1 MKTQLFKYLFY
12 FFAASTFIG
21 CSSDDDINNNPAP
34 DEKDKYVLMSNVTRF
49 GEGFVTTFSGLPSG
63 EVKNTNDKSLGVK
76 AAFGFRTFGKWIFN
90 RSNTAGDAGL
100 QKYTV
105 NADGSLKDEGFI
117 AGSSQYLVMNETSG
131 YYLDVTRG
139 TLKLQKFNPTT
150 MLRTGEV
157 DLSALKRDGVEYQ
170 VIGQHTIAAKEG
182 KLYVGITYGTKAAA
196 GYGDDVFNAIEFAVL
211 DIATDKYEKT
221 IKYDGLKSI
230 GWGSSANKMWSLGD
244 DGALYLYSTGL
255 GNAGFT
261 NTSIIRINK
270 GETDFDKT
278 WVFSTKDLRASN
290 SIATALV
297 KGGKLYFEMASVP
310 LKADYSNLTA
320 SIFEYYVH
328 DMTSKQTTKI
338 EGMPLHDY
346 AYANEQAIT
355 EIDGKVYLWVR
366 NGTVTNVG
374 TEQVTTVNEDG
385 YYVVDGTKATSV
397 FKVDHDGTVQG
408 FAKVSE

>member
-1 MKTQLFKYLFY
+1 MKTPLFKYLFY

-21 CSSDDDINNNPAP
+21 CSSDDDIDGPAPEEKDKFILMTTTSRFDAGFITPLSGFPSGSIQNNNP
-34 DEKDKYVLMSNVTRF
+34 KTLQVVN
-49 GEGFVTTFSGLPSG
+49 
-63 EVKNTNDKSLGVK
+63 
-76 AAFGFRTFGKWIFN
+76 AFGFRTFKNWLFN
-90 RSNTAGDAGL
+90 RSNAAGDEGL

-105 NADGSLKDEGFI
+105 NPDGSLKDEGFI
-117 AGSSQYLVMNETSG
+117 ARSSQYLVVNETSG

-157 DLSALKRDGVEYQ
+157 DLSVVKKDGVEYQ
-170 VIGQHTIAAKEG
+170 AVGQHTIAAKEG
-182 KLYVGITYGTKAAA
+182 KLFVGITYGTKKDG
-196 GYGDDVFNAIEFAVL
+196 GYGDDVFNAVEFAVVDL
-211 DIATDKYEKT
+211 ATDKYEKT

-230 GWGSSANKMWSLGD
+230 GWGSSGNKMWSIGD

-255 GNAGFT
+255 GNSAFS
-261 NTSIIRINK
+261 NPSIIRIKK

-278 WVFSTKDLRASN
+278 WVFSTKALKAGN

-297 KGGKLYFEMASVP
+297 KGGKLYFEMATVP
-310 LKADYSNLTA
+310 LKTDYSNLTA
-320 SIFEYYVH
+320 SIFEYYTY
-328 DMTSKQTTKI
+328 DMTSKQITKI

-366 NGTVTNVG
+366 NGTVTTSG
-374 TEQVTTVNEDG
+374 TTTVTTVNEDG
-385 YYVVDGTKATSV
+385 YYVVDGNKATSV
-397 FKVDHDGTVQG
+397 FKVAHDGSIQG
-408 FAKVSE
+408 FAKLSE

>member
-1 MKTQLFKYLFY
+1 MKTSFKFIYY
-12 FFAASTFIG
+12 FFAAATFIG
-21 CSSDDDINNNPAP
+21 CSSDKADDTPAP
-34 DEKDKYVLMSNVTRF
+34 QEKDKYILMTSTARF
-49 GEGFVTTFSGLPSG
+49 EAGFITALDGLPSG
-63 EVKNTNDKSLGVK
+63 SVKSTNQKSLQV
-76 AAFGFRTFGKWIFN
+76 ASAFGFRTFGKWFFN
-90 RSNTAGDAGL
+90 RSNAAGNAGL

-117 AGSSQYLVMNETSG
+117 AGSSQYLVVNETLG

-150 MLRTGEV
+150 MLRTGEI
-157 DLSALKRDGVEYQ
+157 DLSFLKRQGVEYQ

-182 KLYVGITYGTKAAA
+182 KLYVGITYGTTAAA
-196 GYGDDVFNAIEFAVL
+196 GYGDDVFNAVEFAVL

-230 GWGSSANKMWSLGD
+230 GWGSSGNKMWSIGD

-255 GNAGFT
+255 GNSGFS
-261 NTSIIRINK
+261 NPSIIRINK

-278 WVFSTKDLRASN
+278 WILSTNSIKAGN

-297 KGGKLYFEMASVP
+297 KGGKLYFEVASVP
-310 LKADYSNLTA
+310 LKADYSNLTH
-320 SIFEYYVH
+320 SIFEYYMY
-328 DMTSKQTTKI
+328 DMASKQVTKI

-355 EIDGKVYLWVR
+355 EINGKVHLWVR
-366 NGTVTNVG
+366 NTTINGQTI
-374 TEQVTTVNEDG
+374 TVNEDG
-385 YYVVDGTKATSV
+385 YYAVDGNKATSV
-397 FKVDHDGTVQG
+397 FKVAHDGTIQG
-408 FAKVSE
+408 FARVSE

>member
-1 MKTQLFKYLFY
+1 MKTPLFKYLFY

-21 CSSDDDINNNPAP
+21 CSSDDDIDGPTP
-34 DEKDKYVLMSNVTRF
+34 EEKDKFILMTTTSRF
-49 GEGFVTTFSGLPSG
+49 DAGFITPLSGFPSG
-63 EVKNTNDKSLGVK
+63 SIQNNNTKTLQVVS
-76 AAFGFRTFGKWIFN
+76 AFGFRTFKNWLFN
-90 RSNTAGDAGL
+90 RSNAAGDVGL

-117 AGSSQYLVMNETSG
+117 AGSSQYLVVNETSG

-157 DLSALKRDGVEYQ
+157 DLSVVKKDGVEYQ
-170 VIGQHTIAAKEG
+170 AVGQHTIAAKEG
-182 KLYVGITYGTKAAA
+182 KLFVGITYGTKKDG
-196 GYGDDVFNAIEFAVL
+196 GYGDDVFNAVEFAVVDL
-211 DIATDKYEKT
+211 ATDKYEKT

-230 GWGSSANKMWSLGD
+230 GWGSSGNKMWSIGD

-255 GNAGFT
+255 GNSAFS
-261 NTSIIRINK
+261 NPSIIRIKK

-278 WVFSTKDLRASN
+278 WVFSTKALKAGN

-297 KGGKLYFEMASVP
+297 KGGKLYFEMATVP
-310 LKADYSNLTA
+310 LKTDYSNLTA
-320 SIFEYYVH
+320 SIFEYYTY
-328 DMTSKQTTKI
+328 DMTSKQITKI

-366 NGTVTNVG
+366 NGTVTTSG
-374 TEQVTTVNEDG
+374 TTTVTTVNEDG
-385 YYVVDGTKATSV
+385 YYVVDGNKATSV
-397 FKVDHDGTVQG
+397 FKVAHDGSIQG
-408 FAKVSE
+408 FAKLSE

>member
-1 MKTQLFKYLFY
+1 MKTPLFKYLFY

-21 CSSDDDINNNPAP
+21 CSSDDDIDGPTPEEKDKFILMTTTSRFDAGFITPLSGFPSGSIQNNNP
-34 DEKDKYVLMSNVTRF
+34 KTLQVVS
-49 GEGFVTTFSGLPSG
+49 
-63 EVKNTNDKSLGVK
+63 
-76 AAFGFRTFGKWIFN
+76 AFGFRTFKNWLFN
-90 RSNTAGDAGL
+90 RSNAAGDEGL

-105 NADGSLKDEGFI
+105 NPDGSLKDEGFI
-117 AGSSQYLVMNETSG
+117 ARSSQYLVVNETSG

-157 DLSALKRDGVEYQ
+157 DLSVVKKDGVEYQ
-170 VIGQHTIAAKEG
+170 AVGQHTIAAKEG
-182 KLYVGITYGTKAAA
+182 KLFVGITYGTKKDG
-196 GYGDDVFNAIEFAVL
+196 GYGDDVFNAVEFAVVDL
-211 DIATDKYEKT
+211 ATDKYEKT

-230 GWGSSANKMWSLGD
+230 GWGSSGNKMWSIGD

-255 GNAGFT
+255 GNSAFS
-261 NTSIIRINK
+261 NPSIIRIKK

-278 WVFSTKDLRASN
+278 WVFSTKALKAGN

-297 KGGKLYFEMASVP
+297 KSGKLYFEMATVP
-310 LKADYSNLTA
+310 LKTDYSNLTA
-320 SIFEYYVH
+320 SIFEYYTY
-328 DMTSKQTTKI
+328 DMTSKQITKI

-366 NGTVTNVG
+366 NGTVTTSG
-374 TEQVTTVNEDG
+374 TTTVTTVNEDG
-385 YYVVDGTKATSV
+385 YYVVDGNKATSV
-397 FKVDHDGTVQG
+397 FKVAHDGSIQG
-408 FAKVSE
+408 FAKLSE